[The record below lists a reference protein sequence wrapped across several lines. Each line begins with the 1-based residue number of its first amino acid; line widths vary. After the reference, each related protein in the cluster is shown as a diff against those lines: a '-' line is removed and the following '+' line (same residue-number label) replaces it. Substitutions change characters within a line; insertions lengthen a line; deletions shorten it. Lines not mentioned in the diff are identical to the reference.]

1 MLIKYQKNLRI
12 FLEEIK
18 YIKHDSCYDR
28 VEAFSK
34 NATIFIYGISSKQWE
49 EISDELFQ
57 TEKFD
62 FSNYGNTSRI
72 T

>member
-1 MLIKYQKNLRI
+1 MLIKYQKNSQI

-18 YIKHDSCYDR
+18 YIRHDYDR

-49 EISDELFQ
+49 EISNELFQ

-62 FSNYGNTSRI
+62 FSNYGNASRI